1 MGLYFWIYF
10 RFQQI
15 KIHIIIRPNSKYL
28 LSKIEITYSE
38 SNSRISY
45 LINKE
50 IDKSDHL
57 KTASKDNNLIII
69 FLPENE
75 VFLNSYIFNFK
86 LNNDGRGNINDVIS
100 SIELYSGI
108 KSEVQSTIE
117 VYDPN
122 KEEKI
127 EALIKT
133 IQTTQS

>member
-1 MGLYFWIYF
+1 MDSNS
-10 RFQQI
+10 
-15 KIHIIIRPNSKYL
+15 NSKYL

-133 IQTTQS
+133 IQTT